1 MLVNPR
7 FWQGRRVLVTGH
19 TGFKGAWLS
28 FWLAEMG
35 AEVSGLALPPST
47 EPSLFGIL
55 GLEQRCRS
63 VLADINDRKALDAL
77 IAEARPEVVLHLAA
91 QALVRPSYAA
101 PVETFATN
109 VMGTVNLLDA
119 LRASPDTRAVVVVTS
134 DKVYENLERPEAYR
148 EGDALGGHDPYSASK
163 GAAEIVTSSMRRSFF
178 GPGRHPARIA
188 SARAGNVIGGGDW
201 SADRLVPDIV
211 RGCLT
216 GEGVVTLR
224 NPGAVRPW
232 QHVME
237 PLRAYLML
245 AERLHQG
252 ADHFEEAWNIGPD
265 DTRGHSVEEV
275 ARAVVA
281 ALGQGRVECMAN
293 PDGPHE
299 AGLLTLDSAKARA
312 RLGWKPLLDFDL
324 TISLTTSW
332 YAAWRRGEDMTAVTR
347 GQLMG
352 AEQAAI

>member
-119 LRASPDTRAVVVVTS
+119 LRASPDT
-134 DKVYENLERPEAYR
+134 
-148 EGDALGGHDPYSASK
+148 
-163 GAAEIVTSSMRRSFF
+163 
-178 GPGRHPARIA
+178 
-188 SARAGNVIGGGDW
+188 
-201 SADRLVPDIV
+201 
-211 RGCLT
+211 
-216 GEGVVTLR
+216 
-224 NPGAVRPW
+224 
-232 QHVME
+232 
-237 PLRAYLML
+237 
-245 AERLHQG
+245 
-252 ADHFEEAWNIGPD
+252 
-265 DTRGHSVEEV
+265 
-275 ARAVVA
+275 
-281 ALGQGRVECMAN
+281 
-293 PDGPHE
+293 
-299 AGLLTLDSAKARA
+299 
-312 RLGWKPLLDFDL
+312 
-324 TISLTTSW
+324 
-332 YAAWRRGEDMTAVTR
+332 
-347 GQLMG
+347 
-352 AEQAAI
+352 